1 MAKLSKPSVIREKK
15 TYGYR
20 EHDAGKRQAFLR
32 ELARFAPAQVVYLD
46 EAGVDDT
53 EDSAYGYCPRSERLH
68 ALKLGHRTARIS
80 MVAAWC
86 DHQVLAPMT
95 FQGHCNTML
104 FDAWVE
110 QFLVPTLKPVQVV
123 VLDNAS
129 FHHSQRTRELIAQ
142 AGCQVLFLAP
152 YSPGLNKI
160 EKFWARLKHHLRK
173 TLKQFTNLWDVVD
186 DAFRKLS

>member
-1 MAKLSKPSVIREKK
+1 MVIREKK

-20 EHDAGKRQAFLR
+20 ERDEGKRQAFLKA
-32 ELARFAPAQVVYLD
+32 LAQFDPSQVVYLD

-53 EDSAYGYCPRSERLH
+53 EDYPYGYCRRSERFQ
-68 ALKLGHRTARIS
+68 ALKLGHRTERVS

-86 DHQVLAPMT
+86 NRQVLAPMT
-95 FQGHCNTML
+95 FKGHCNTTL
-104 FDAWVE
+104 FEAWVE
-110 QFLVPTLKPVQVV
+110 QFLVPELQPEQVV

-129 FHHSQRTRELIAQ
+129 FHQSPRTRELIEQ
-142 AGCQVLFLAP
+142 AGCRVLFLAP
-152 YSPGLNKI
+152 YSPDFNKI

-173 TLKQFTNLWDVVD
+173 TLKQFDNLWDAVD